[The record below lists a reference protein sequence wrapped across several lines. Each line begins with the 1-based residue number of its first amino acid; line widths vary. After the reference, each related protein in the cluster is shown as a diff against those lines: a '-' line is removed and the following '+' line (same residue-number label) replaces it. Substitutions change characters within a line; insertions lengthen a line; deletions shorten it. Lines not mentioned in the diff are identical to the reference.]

1 MNPAAPSSTEALLAQ
16 TGWMR
21 ALALGLLRD
30 GHAADDVAQDAA
42 LAALLHPPPAG
53 VELRPWLA
61 QVVRR
66 LAWRRARSERR
77 RSERESAANGPAGHD
92 GPGETLAR
100 LDLQG
105 ALLEAVR
112 ALEEPVR
119 TTIVQRYFEGR
130 TAAEIAAAS
139 GVPASTVRARLARGL
154 ELLRA
159 RLDRE
164 SGSRA
169 AWMALVAPLVP
180 REFALPGAFAA
191 STTAVGALT
200 VTLAK
205 IALVASAAVVAGLAW
220 WNFAPR
226 GEPSD
231 PIALVPADATHPRM
245 AAQAERRAAPDGDSE
260 LRSTV
265 ISAAA
270 AKAPESRVEEL
281 HPALATELR
290 GSFEARV
297 VDAGNAPWAGADLR
311 VSLRIAGSDREVARG
326 ASGADGRALVEVALP
341 KWAEKDRDAPGG
353 AAATFD
359 LVVRR
364 AGTATRRLEVV
375 VRAGQV
381 TNLGD
386 VVLVEAGSVR
396 GRVVDEHGDAVS
408 DAIVGSVAAADF
420 DALDASSRD
429 RFVRCGAEMLEPL
442 VARAVNPDGSF
453 DLDDVAAGRVRLW
466 AHAPGHRYS
475 LSEALDV
482 PAGGALQGIALI
494 APALGDNERIAGR
507 VVAPDGSGRPASIS
521 RDMRSSFDRRMDFIQ
536 TEPDGRFEFPV
547 RHLDGV
553 YELGAIDGYGE
564 FPQAR
569 VTGVRP
575 GDLDV
580 VIAFSRGRRV
590 QVRLNDEQ
598 GVAVEAAELWISG
611 QFTTSQVVAVVVEA
625 GVYELEWPGGS
636 NELEV
641 RAKGYRAGRTRR
653 FDAASVPEVIE
664 LTLRRAPLVRGVVS
678 VDGSPV
684 AGARVESFP
693 HDPSGS
699 GTVNGLRCTIS
710 VWENGSCT
718 TDSAGRF
725 ELYVDAEGPIVVRA
739 SARDWVDV
747 ESVPFDAASRN
758 AGDLLELAL
767 GRGGSI
773 EGRVLVPAGESAA
786 GRIVGAH
793 RGDGRPISTRTAED
807 GTFRFERLMPGNW
820 HVLPLTA
827 EFPPHGGS
835 YSSTSTTDPMPW
847 SCRVEEGRATRFDL
861 DLADG

>member
-1 MNPAAPSSTEALLAQ
+1 MNPSVESSTEALLAQ

-21 ALALGLLRD
+21 ALALGLVHD
-30 GHAADDVAQDAA
+30 SHAADDVAQDAA

-66 LAWRRARSERR
+66 LAWRRSRSKRR
-77 RSERESAANGPAGHD
+77 RSERESMANEPAGPQD
-92 GPGETLAR
+92 PSQTLAR
-100 LDLQG
+100 LDLQRE
-105 ALLEAVR
+105 LLEAVR

-130 TAAEIAAAS
+130 SAAEIAAAS

-220 WNFAPR
+220 WNFVPR
-226 GEPSD
+226 GEPDD
-231 PIALVPADATHPRM
+231 PFALAPTEVPPGTAALEPHLAAT
-245 AAQAERRAAPDGDSE
+245 DGDPE
-260 LRSTV
+260 QRSAV
-265 ISAAA
+265 ITSVVADI
-270 AKAPESRVEEL
+270 PESSGEES
-281 HPALATELR
+281 HPALAPELR
-290 GSFEARV
+290 GSFEARI
-297 VDAGNAPWAGADLR
+297 VDAHDVPWVDADLR
-311 VSLRIAGSDREVARG
+311 VSMPIAGSDQEVARG
-326 ASGADGRALVEVALP
+326 SSGPDGRVLVEVTLP

-353 AAATFD
+353 AAASFD

-386 VVLVEAGSVR
+386 VVLVEAGGVR
-396 GRVVDEHGDAVS
+396 GRVVDEHGDAVA
-408 DAIVGSVAAADF
+408 DAIVGSVAEADF

-466 AHAPGHRYS
+466 AHAPGHRYA

-482 PAGGALQGIALI
+482 PAGGASQGITLI

-507 VVAPDGSGRPASIS
+507 VVAPDGAGRPASIS

-575 GDLDV
+575 GDLEV
-580 VIAFSRGRRV
+580 VIAFRRGRSV

-598 GVAVEAAELWISG
+598 GVAVEAAELWISS
-611 QFTTSQVVAVVVEA
+611 QFMMSQAVAEVVEA

-641 RAKGYRAGRTRR
+641 RAKGYRAGRTEW
-653 FDAASVPEVIE
+653 FDAASVPDVIE
-664 LTLRRAPLVRGVVS
+664 LTLLRAPLVRGIVS
-678 VDGSPV
+678 ADGSPV

-710 VWENGSCT
+710 AWENGSCT

-758 AGDLLELAL
+758 AGELLELAL

-773 EGRVLVPAGESAA
+773 EGRVLVPAGESPA

-793 RGDGRPISTRTAED
+793 RGDGRPISVRTAED
-807 GTFRFERLMPGNW
+807 GRFRFDQLMPGDW
-820 HVLPLTA
+820 YVLPLAA

-861 DLADG
+861 DLAGG